1 MAMSY
6 KSRRRWSLF
15 VLLGALPIYII
26 AMIFVISLFE
36 RPPFWVELVIY
47 VGSGVIWAF
56 PLKSIFK
63 GVGQADPDA
72 PHDPLA

>member
-15 VLLGALPIYII
+15 VLLVGIPVYII
-26 AMIFVISLFE
+26 AMIYVISLFD
-36 RPPFWVELVIY
+36 RPPFWLELAIY

-56 PLKSIFK
+56 PLKAIFK

-72 PHDPLA
+72 PHDPQG

>member
-15 VLLGALPIYII
+15 VLLVALPIYII

>member
-15 VLLGALPIYII
+15 VLLIALPVYIV
-26 AMIFVISLFE
+26 AMIYVISLFN
-36 RPPFWVELVIY
+36 RPPFWLELIIY

-56 PLKSIFK
+56 PLKAVFK

-72 PHDPLA
+72 PQDPPA

>member
-15 VLLGALPIYII
+15 VLLVALPVYII

-36 RPPFWVELVIY
+36 RPPFWVELLIY

-56 PLKSIFK
+56 PLKSVFK

-72 PHDPLA
+72 PRDPLA